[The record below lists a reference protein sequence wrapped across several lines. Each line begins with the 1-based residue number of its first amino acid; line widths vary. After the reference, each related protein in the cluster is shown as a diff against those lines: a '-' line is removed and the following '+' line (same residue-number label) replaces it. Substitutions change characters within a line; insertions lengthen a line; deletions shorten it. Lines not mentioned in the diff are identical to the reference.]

1 MRFSTIRAAIEIARL
16 DQEEAT
22 FLEIFSGWIN
32 EDGNRERL
40 VRLFDNGLSAG
51 NPFEGV
57 CFNREELIA
66 FLAHDGMTKVRFG
79 GMQEPFVTEAPD
91 LIEQFIDWLEVND
104 NRSRLIKLEAQLGDW
119 NELLIN
125 AFWGSQTDEAIL
137 NCFAACRIRQLT
149 SRALEKIYFVEEP
162 AE

>member
-1 MRFSTIRAAIEIARL
+1 MRFSPIRAAIEIARL

-22 FLEIFSGWIN
+22 FLEIFSDWIN

-66 FLAHDGMTKVRFG
+66 FLAHDGMTHVRFG
-79 GMQEPFVTEAPD
+79 GMQDRHRPLFHGDPGQYLRTG
-91 LIEQFIDWLEVND
+91 LG
-104 NRSRLIKLEAQLGDW
+104 RSR
-119 NELLIN
+119 
-125 AFWGSQTDEAIL
+125 GSRSAGCDVHSQH
-137 NCFAACRIRQLT
+137 RWR
-149 SRALEKIYFVEEP
+149 
-162 AE
+162 